1 MRTIGK
7 MGPEEGQVAGTV
19 TDPLAE
25 ESTPGDRAPAVRG
38 RLVDR
43 LDPRLVNVLTVLGL
57 GLPVVAYF
65 WMLHRYSLNVIVSDQ
80 LADLTVIDH
89 SYTHLFDWGSLWA
102 QHNENRIFF
111 PNLIVVVL
119 AHTTRFNVQI
129 EESLSGV
136 MLVLS
141 TALIIWSHKRRSPA
155 TPWLYYTPVALLALS
170 VVQYGNA
177 LWGFQ
182 MAWFLCLLALATTIL
197 LLDRFTLTWLC
208 MSGAV
213 AAAVIGSF
221 SSLQGLLIWPAG
233 LVLLYH
239 RRRSVPFA
247 VTWIVAAVL
256 SVAIYFYN
264 FDATAGVPRHIYFW
278 QYPLRTVKSYIFSVG
293 DVIGVPQSF
302 NGPGNNA
309 VLLLGV
315 VILLLAGWTL
325 VSYGLRR
332 DEVGGAP
339 IGVALI
345 CVGLIFAGT
354 VTAGRIA
361 FGYFAASQSRYTT
374 FDLLVPIGILLAFLG
389 RPSLIV
395 DDRGPEVSPEERLE
409 VLSEERLGEEASGD
423 STRRRASLALSRF
436 NRSALPIA
444 RWVLAAVIVIQIVVG
459 LHYAPAGA
467 RANYDYQ
474 VKAVPVLRNIDHES
488 DLHLFN
494 SVDFFVPPS
503 YVRRQVRIA
512 ERRHLSVFADPI
524 NR

>member
-1 MRTIGK
+1 MRVK
-7 MGPEEGQVAGTV
+7 MGSEEGQVAGIV
-19 TDPLAE
+19 TDPLEE
-25 ESTPGDRAPAVRG
+25 ESTPGSQVPAVSG

-43 LDPRLVNVLTVLGL
+43 MDSRLVNVLTVLGFA
-57 GLPVVAYF
+57 LPVVVFF
-65 WMLHRYSLNVIVSDQ
+65 WMVYRYSLNVIISDQ
-80 LADLTVIDH
+80 LADLTVIGN
-89 SYTHLFDWGSLWA
+89 SYTHVFDWGSLWA

-129 EESLSGV
+129 EEYVSGV
-136 MLVLS
+136 MLVVS

-155 TPWLYYTPVALLALS
+155 TPWLYYSPVSLLALS

-182 MAWFLCLLALATTIL
+182 MAWFLCLLALATTIVL
-197 LLDRFTLTWLC
+197 IDRFTLTWLC
-208 MSGAV
+208 MSGAL

-247 VTWIVAAVL
+247 VTWIVAALL

-264 FDATAGVPRHIYFW
+264 FDPSAGVPRHIYFW
-278 QYPLRTVKSYIFSVG
+278 RYPLRTVKSYIFAVG

-309 VLLLGV
+309 VLLVGL
-315 VILLLAGWTL
+315 VILILAGWTL
-325 VSYGLRR
+325 VSYGLHR
-332 DEVGGAP
+332 DEEGGAP

-354 VTAGRIA
+354 VTVGRIA
-361 FGYFAASQSRYTT
+361 FGYFATSQSRYTT
-374 FDLLVPIGILLAFLG
+374 FDLLVPIGIALALLG
-389 RPSLIV
+389 RPSLGA
-395 DDRGPEVSPEERLE
+395 DDRGSEVP
-409 VLSEERLGEEASGD
+409 SEERLGEGPSGE
-423 STRRRASLALSRF
+423 SPRQRARLAVVRL
-436 NRSALPIA
+436 NRTALPIA
-444 RWVLAAVIVIQIVVG
+444 RWALALVIVVQIVVG
-459 LHYAPAGA
+459 LHYGPQGA
-467 RANYDYQ
+467 RANYAYQ

-488 DLHLFN
+488 DLALFN
-494 SVDFFVPPS
+494 SVDFFVQPS
-503 YVRRQVRIA
+503 YIRRQVRIA
-512 ERRHLSVFADPI
+512 KLHHLSIFADHP
-524 NR
+524 